1 MYLYI
6 NLQQRIQCRKNTLY
20 SRGQRPTPPPPPGP
34 ASSTSTHETEGRRA
48 QTPTQDLSFPIR
60 TGCQRG
66 PQPECRTH
74 AAQPSAPCPQ
84 TGRPS
89 GTHLRRAGTVGS
101 LCPAARGATTLTRP
115 QRPQRFPGSP
125 SEGSPTSS
133 SACLPARLPARRP
146 QALSTTWHHPEPQN
160 RGVGL
165 SKGEGCDPS
174 PSPPVGL
181 CPTALPPE
189 VSGLAVWVHTLGGPR
204 STKGSPWTG
213 SSHTTL
219 GFGPCP
225 IPTTADTWLL
235 GEGRSRR
242 VTPPCRP
249 GPRPRA
255 PGTPAIREPSA
266 ERSGASQ
273 GPGLPHSKDPPT
285 PRARPRQPQAPGDKD
300 RTMSHGRTLSLA
312 KSSPL
317 PPTRR
322 PAHPRTRRPRPAQP
336 ALGRGAA
343 CCVSTRAAGT
353 RTGALTTERPHRP
366 SLPRGTTAA
375 GTGGS
380 GAAVTARA
388 LGTETA
394 RTAQNVY

>member
-165 SKGEGCDPS
+165 SKGEGCDPARRPRWDCAPLHS
-174 PSPPVGL
+174 HQRSRGWRSGFTPWGDLDPQRGPRGLAAATRHWVLVPAPSPPRRTHGY
-181 CPTALPPE
+181 
-189 VSGLAVWVHTLGGPR
+189 LARDGAGG
-204 STKGSPWTG
+204 
-213 SSHTTL
+213 
-219 GFGPCP
+219 
-225 IPTTADTWLL
+225 
-235 GEGRSRR
+235 
-242 VTPPCRP
+242 
-249 GPRPRA
+249 
-255 PGTPAIREPSA
+255 
-266 ERSGASQ
+266 
-273 GPGLPHSKDPPT
+273 
-285 PRARPRQPQAPGDKD
+285 
-300 RTMSHGRTLSLA
+300 
-312 KSSPL
+312 
-317 PPTRR
+317 
-322 PAHPRTRRPRPAQP
+322 
-336 ALGRGAA
+336 
-343 CCVSTRAAGT
+343 
-353 RTGALTTERPHRP
+353 
-366 SLPRGTTAA
+366 
-375 GTGGS
+375 
-380 GAAVTARA
+380 
-388 LGTETA
+388 
-394 RTAQNVY
+394 